1 MNSEM
6 MRTLEDVKIGMQV
19 YTPRFCTVTI
29 DAVFLTREEAS
40 KCGYTEETYYGKDAG
55 RFLPLEEQSDL
66 RILGK
71 MIGENRMSFC
81 ACMDYKWIIEKR
93 QQAREAL

>member
-19 YTPRFCTVTI
+19 HTPRFCTVTI
-29 DAVFLTREEAS
+29 DAVFLTREEAER
-40 KCGYTEETYYGKDAG
+40 CGYNEETYYGKDHHG
-55 RFLPLEEQSDL
+55 FLPLEEQSDL

-71 MIGENRMSFC
+71 MIGENRMIFC
-81 ACMDYKWIIEKR
+81 ACMDFKRMIEKR
-93 QQAREAL
+93 QQAREGM